1 MLNKNRLQHVTE
13 FAVGLLLGLG
23 LMLWGMTDGQPK
35 ALVFVLAILFGMLGF
50 ELMGSFVHAPRKV
63 KLNAA

>member
-1 MLNKNRLQHVTE
+1 MLNKNRLKHVTE
-13 FAVGLLLGLG
+13 FAVGLLFGLG

-50 ELMGSFVHAPRKV
+50 
-63 KLNAA
+63 